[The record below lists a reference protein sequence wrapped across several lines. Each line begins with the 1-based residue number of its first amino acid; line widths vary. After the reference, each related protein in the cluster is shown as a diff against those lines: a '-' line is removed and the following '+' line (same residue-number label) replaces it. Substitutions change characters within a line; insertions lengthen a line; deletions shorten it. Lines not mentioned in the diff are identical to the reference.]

1 VRDCRRKHFAV
12 GLGASLLG
20 GRFMFI
26 DLPAARDGE
35 VQTTAAET
43 KSAQRVWIETT
54 LTALFATASVLLVSF
69 VAVIR
74 AVV

>member
-1 VRDCRRKHFAV
+1 MSID
-12 GLGASLLG
+12 LLG
-20 GRFMFI
+20 G
-26 DLPAARDGE
+26 LDGE
-35 VQTTAAET
+35 VQKAAGET
-43 KSAQRVWIETT
+43 KSAHRLWIEVT